1 MARSPL
7 DWSTLRGTQVAS
19 NLGVEVCL
27 LLATNLDPSQSKA
40 RAVARI
46 PFWWHT
52 IDLGDEV
59 TTPGHSSARSQKV
72 RTDAI
77 PRRLEGKTVLDVGCW
92 DGFFSFWCERRG
104 ASVTPIDD
112 FQHRDF
118 VREKYGVELNGGEG
132 FRVAAR
138 FLGSRLKVKKCDF
151 VSLQRPFD
159 IVLFLGVLY
168 HQRHPL
174 LALEHLARLTRE
186 CALVETHYS
195 KSSRQPL
202 LHFYPAS
209 SLNDDPTNFWGPTL
223 SCIDLMLREVGF
235 RAVSLVKTYRDNDD
249 RAIFLARK

>member
-1 MARSPL
+1 
-7 DWSTLRGTQVAS
+7 
-19 NLGVEVCL
+19 
-27 LLATNLDPSQSKA
+27 LATDLDLSQRKA

-52 IDLGDEV
+52 IDLGDGVE
-59 TTPGHSSARSQKV
+59 TPGHSSARSQKV

-77 PRRLEGKTVLDVGCW
+77 PRLLQGKTVLDVGCW

-104 ASVTPIDD
+104 AAVTPIDD

-118 VREKYGVELNGGEG
+118 VRHKYGVELNGGEG

-138 FLGSRLKVKKCDF
+138 FLGSQLKLKKCDF
-151 VSLQRPFD
+151 ASLHRPFD

-168 HQRHPL
+168 HERHPL

-202 LHFYPAS
+202 LHFYPES

-223 SCIDLMLREVGF
+223 SCVDLMLRDVGF
-235 RAVSLVKTYRDNDD
+235 REVSLVQTYRDNDD